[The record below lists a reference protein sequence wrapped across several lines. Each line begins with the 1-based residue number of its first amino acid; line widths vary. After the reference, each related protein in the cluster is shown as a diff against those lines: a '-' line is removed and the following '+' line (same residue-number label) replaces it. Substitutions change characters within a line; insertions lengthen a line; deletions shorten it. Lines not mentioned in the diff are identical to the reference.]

1 MNARLDD
8 DASRLERARNTAE
21 GLIANTRSLMIA
33 SITADGLP
41 LVSYAPFARDAD
53 GGLLIAVSGLAAHGR
68 VLAASERVSVMLV
81 EDEQTARQMFA
92 RTRLTFSCRVVPQL
106 DADRAGAFAGLRS
119 RFGEIAN
126 LLEGLGDFSAYRLV
140 PEHGN
145 FVMGFGAAFDLPDA
159 RIDGM
164 RPVEIERG

>member
-1 MNARLDD
+1 MNDRPDD
-8 DASRLERARNTAE
+8 DASRLERARATAD

-33 SITADGLP
+33 SIAADGLP

-68 VLAASERVSVMLV
+68 VLAAAERVSIMLL
-81 EDEQTARQMFA
+81 EDEQAARQIFA
-92 RTRLTFSCRVVPQL
+92 RTRLTFTCRVAPQI
-106 DADRAGAFAGLRS
+106 DADRAWVFARLRS

-145 FVMGFGAAFDLPDA
+145 FVMGFGAAFELPDA
-159 RIDGM
+159 SLDSM
-164 RPVEIERG
+164 RAVEIERG